1 MSAPSIHILSY
12 THNELKDLFLE
23 HGLKRYRA
31 LQVLDW
37 IYNKKVFDY
46 SLMTNI
52 SKEDIEILQANFS
65 LELPAIEKK
74 LVSVDGTIKYLFRYS
89 DNATVES
96 VLMDYD
102 YGTSI
107 CISSQSGCKMG
118 CVFCASSQVP
128 FSRDLWGYEMTAQIL
143 KAAQD
148 SNKTISRA
156 VVMGIGEPFDNYD
169 NLVNFLNVINMKE
182 GFNMGGRRITVST
195 CGIVPKIYE
204 FADLCLQVNLS
215 VSLHEVTDDRRS
227 AIMPINKKYN
237 ISSLI
242 KACEYY
248 FEKTNR
254 RVSFEYALIPGSN
267 DSLEHARHLSI
278 LLKNVMCYVNV
289 IPVNPVEN
297 IKTVQ
302 NSKNLSP
309 FCAILKAHGV
319 PVTIRRELG
328 RDIEAACGQLRR
340 QHDI

>member
-1 MSAPSIHILSY
+1 VL
-12 THNELKDLFLE
+12 LKE
-23 HGLKRYRA
+23 
-31 LQVLDW
+31 
-37 IYNKKVFDY
+37 
-46 SLMTNI
+46 
-52 SKEDIEILQANFS
+52 NFA
-65 LELPAIEKK
+65 LELPEIEKK
-74 LVSVDGTIKYLFRYS
+74 LISSDGTIKYLFRYH

-107 CISSQSGCKMG
+107 CVSSQSGCRMG
-118 CVFCASSQVP
+118 CVFCASSSVP
-128 FSRDLWGYEMTAQIL
+128 FSRNLQGYEITAQIL
-143 KAAQD
+143 RAGLD
-148 SNKTISRA
+148 SGKVISRA

-169 NLVNFLNVINMKE
+169 NLVNFLKVINMKE
-182 GFNMGGRRITVST
+182 GFNMGGRRITIST

-215 VSLHEVTDDRRS
+215 VSLHEVTDEKRS
-227 AIMPINKKYN
+227 EIMPINKKYN
-237 ISSLI
+237 IASLI

-254 RVSFEYALIPGSN
+254 RVSFEYALIPGKN
-267 DSLEHARHLSI
+267 DSFDHAKRLSA

-289 IPVNPVEN
+289 IPVNPIEN
-297 IKTVQ
+297 LKAHQ
-302 NSKNLSP
+302 NSRNISG
-309 FCAILKAHGV
+309 FCAILKENGI